1 MGKRYNRLMNTKR
14 KERIRYSLL
23 LGGMIL
29 LLVVVFSVFT
39 SLYDDYCGTLLD
51 QKLKHLL
58 LISRANASV
67 MQTQY
72 EGLFNDCRLWIE
84 DRCIAESMENDTSS
98 VSLEADL
105 DRFLSRNTEGHYLYA
120 CLIAAD
126 GQILCSQDR
135 GLNNI
140 ARLPVSLSEFAL
152 RPNNDSLG
160 FWLTDRTYCLLYAK
174 RIYTDNRLVGA
185 FVGLL
190 DFSSIANQLFRH
202 VRISEGGYLSVLDES
217 GVYLLHPNP
226 EMLGHSIYDYITD
239 TNDAQNLSS
248 FFKLKERGKAVL
260 TWSDDKTE
268 DEQYLLTFC
277 HANLGISRY
286 IVSASLPYSEV
297 ISAVRETVFRAILTF
312 FLFAA
317 LLVLLLGM
325 LFFKIRESS
334 LMRAEQRHLSQM
346 NDMLLDIQ
354 NRQKQLHQK
363 ENLQA
368 IGLFTSNFAHEFS
381 NLLTPILANCE
392 LLMLLHHDEP
402 ELYASLEDIYNSATA
417 SRALSKQLL
426 SFARSSKASDVAL
439 MPIDMNSTLRTLT
452 KTLHLQANGH
462 INTVYDLPE
471 TPLYIM
477 GNPSMLHQALSNLC
491 INACQA
497 MENGGTLTIRGKK
510 MDAHSLLN
518 IPEFFAS
525 MPFIGDGVVLSIEDT
540 GCGMDAATVNQ
551 IFEPFYTQKK
561 NGTGLGLMIVRNIIN
576 QHNGLITVSSRIGEG
591 SCFTIILPATDG
603 RIFGGK
609 RSSQKNL
616 MIVHAIHSPN
626 LSMYHHLQADGYQLF
641 SFTDPLEAIK
651 AFSLEPEHY
660 SLLITEYALES
671 FNGISLCRT
680 FRRMDSLLPT
690 ILMTQLV
697 HSGQMIFDPDSAPDV
712 VLLNSAGYDALRE
725 SLNTLLFPKEG
736 GDQ

>member
-1 MGKRYNRLMNTKR
+1 MSTKR
-14 KERIRYSLL
+14 KERMRYGLL

-29 LLVVVFSVFT
+29 LLAIVISVFA

-72 EGLFNDCRLWIE
+72 EKLFNDCRLWIE
-84 DRCIAESMENDTSS
+84 DRRIAKLMEDEPSP
-98 VSLEADL
+98 VELEADL

-120 CLIAAD
+120 CLVAAD

-135 GLNNI
+135 GLNNL
-140 ARLPVSLSEFAL
+140 ARLPVSPSEFAL
-152 RPNNDSLG
+152 RLGSDSLG
-160 FWLTDRTYCLLYAK
+160 FWLTNQTYCLLYTK
-174 RIYTDNRLVGA
+174 RIYADNRLVGA

-202 VRISEGGYLSVLDES
+202 VRISEGGYLSVMDEK
-217 GVYLLHPNP
+217 GVYLLHPNA
-226 EMLGHSIYDYITD
+226 ERLGHSIYGYITD
-239 TNDAQNLSS
+239 KDDAQNLFS
-248 FFKLKERGKAVL
+248 FFKLKERGKAIL
-260 TWSDDKTE
+260 AWTDDAHE

-277 HANLGISRY
+277 HVNLGISRF
-286 IVSASLPYSEV
+286 IVSAALPYSEV
-297 ISAVRETVFRAILTF
+297 ISAVRETVSRAVLTF

-317 LLVLLLGM
+317 LLVLLLGV
-325 LFFKIRESS
+325 LFFKIRESA
-334 LMRAEQRHLSQM
+334 LMRAEQRHLAQM

-354 NRQKQLHQK
+354 NRQTQLHQK

-368 IGLFTSNFAHEFS
+368 LGLFTSNFAHEFS

-402 ELYASLEDIYNSATA
+402 ELYASLEDIYSSATA

-439 MPIDMNSTLRTLT
+439 MPIDVNSTLRSLI

-462 INTVYDLPE
+462 INTVYDLSE

-497 MENGGTLTIRGKK
+497 MENGGTLTIHCKK
-510 MDAHSLLN
+510 VGANALLD
-518 IPEFFAS
+518 IPEFSAS
-525 MPFIGDGVVLSIEDT
+525 MPFIGDGIILSIKDT
-540 GCGMDAATVNQ
+540 GCGMDDKTVRQ
-551 IFEPFYTQKK
+551 IFDPFYTQKK

-603 RIFGGK
+603 RVFSGERG
-609 RSSQKNL
+609 SQKNL
-616 MIVHAIHSPN
+616 MVVHAVHSPN
-626 LSMYHHLQADGYQLF
+626 LSMYHRLQADGYQIFL
-641 SFTDPLEAIK
+641 FTDPLEAIK

-660 SLLITEYALES
+660 SLLITEYNLES

-680 FRRMDSLLPT
+680 FHRMDSLLPI

-697 HSGQMIFDPDSAPDV
+697 HSSQMIFDPDSAPDV
-712 VLLNSAGYDALRE
+712 VLLNSAGYTALSE
-725 SLNTLLFPKEG
+725 SLMALLFPKEG
-736 GDQ
+736 GNA

>member
-1 MGKRYNRLMNTKR
+1 MSTKKKARTRY
-14 KERIRYSLL
+14 ILL
-23 LGGMIL
+23 VGIMIL
-29 LLVVVFSVFT
+29 LLAIVFSVFH
-39 SLYDDYCGTLLD
+39 SLYDEYCGTLLD

-72 EGLFNDCRLWIE
+72 EKLFNDCRLWIE
-84 DRCIAESMENDTSS
+84 DRRVAELMEEEPSP
-98 VSLEADL
+98 VELEADL

-120 CLIAAD
+120 CLVAAD

-135 GLNNI
+135 GLNNL
-140 ARLPVSLSEFAL
+140 ARLPVSPSEFAL
-152 RPNNDSLG
+152 RLGSDSLG
-160 FWLTDRTYCLLYAK
+160 FWLTNQTYCLLYTK
-174 RIYTDNRLVGA
+174 RIYADNRLVGA

-202 VRISEGGYLSVLDES
+202 VRISEGGYLSVMDEK
-217 GVYLLHPNP
+217 GVYLLHPNA
-226 EMLGHSIYDYITD
+226 EMLGHSIYSYITD
-239 TNDAQNLSS
+239 ADDAQNLSS
-248 FFKLKERGKAVL
+248 FFKLKERGKAIL
-260 TWSDDKTE
+260 AWTDDAHE

-277 HANLGISRY
+277 HANLGISRF
-286 IVSASLPYSEV
+286 IVSAALPYSEV
-297 ISAVRETVFRAILTF
+297 ISAVRETVSRAVFTF

-317 LLVLLLGM
+317 LLMLLLGV
-325 LFFKIRESS
+325 LFFKIRESA
-334 LMRAEQRHLSQM
+334 LMRAEQRHLAQM

-354 NRQKQLHQK
+354 NRQTQLHQK

-368 IGLFTSNFAHEFS
+368 LGLFTSNFAHEFS

-392 LLMLLHHDEP
+392 LLMLLHHNEP
-402 ELYASLEDIYNSATA
+402 ELYASLEDIYSSATA

-439 MPIDMNSTLRTLT
+439 MPIDVNSTLRSLI

-462 INTVYDLPE
+462 INTVYDLSE

-497 MENGGTLTIRGKK
+497 MENGGTLTIHCKK
-510 MDAHSLLN
+510 VGANALLD
-518 IPEFFAS
+518 IPEFSAS
-525 MPFIGDGVVLSIEDT
+525 MPFIGDGIVLSIKDT
-540 GCGMDAATVNQ
+540 GCGMDDKTVRQ
-551 IFEPFYTQKK
+551 IFDPFYTQKK

-576 QHNGLITVSSRIGEG
+576 QHNGLITVSSRVGEG

-603 RIFGGK
+603 RVFSGE

-616 MIVHAIHSPN
+616 MVVHAVHSPN
-626 LSMYHHLQADGYQLF
+626 LSMYHRLQADGYQIFL
-641 SFTDPLEAIK
+641 FTDPLEAIK

-660 SLLITEYALES
+660 SLLITEYNLES

-680 FRRMDSLLPT
+680 FHRMDSLLPI

-697 HSGQMIFDPDSAPDV
+697 HSSQMIFDPDSAPDV
-712 VLLNSAGYDALRE
+712 VLLNSAGYTALSE
-725 SLNTLLFPKEG
+725 SLMVLLFPKEG
-736 GDQ
+736 GNA